1 MRKILTPLAFIDHE
15 HLPSRRLLEHRGE
28 ILTGDRFICRHEHM
42 VFSTGCT
49 PDRIPVVQFILLDN
63 ITSSRLSV
71 EWTDSEVGS
80 PPLELTDPVRNGGIR
95 NHDQRWPGFSKFHDG
110 TNESDHLDGFT
121 L

>member
-1 MRKILTPLAFIDHE
+1 MHNTLTPLAFIDHE
-15 HLPSRRLLEHRGE
+15 HLPSGRLLEYRGE
-28 ILTGDRFICRHEHM
+28 ILTSNRFVCRHEHM
-42 VFSTGCT
+42 VFSTSCT

-110 TNESDHLDGFT
+110 TNESNHLDGFT